1 MPIGTDIVRI
11 SRMQK
16 LLRNDIPPMVFSAS
30 EKNYILSKKD
40 KFQTAAGIFA
50 AKEAVLKAM
59 GTGITLPLSEVC
71 IDHSKGGMPNVI
83 LKGKAKEKAYS
94 LGLLDFEISITHD
107 GDYAI
112 ASAVATYSKE
122 LRFYNEAIK
131 KVADAP
137 ENAVNTN
144 LVKDILKLRKS
155 DTHKGDYGRVYN
167 LAGSKGLTGAAIM
180 SSLALLY
187 CGAGLITLGCAN
199 ELNPIFEI
207 SLREVMT
214 KPLKSRNG
222 KICASNIQ
230 DIIKELK
237 KSDVALIGPGLGR
250 SQGIDE
256 IIKQIIEQDVC
267 PCVIDADGLNAL
279 SNNINVLK
287 GHKSPMILTPHIGE
301 FERLIKVKADKIL
314 LNTKMYALDFSQK
327 YNVVLVLKSHKTVVA
342 MPDGKVFVNILGNP
356 GMATGGTGDVLC
368 GAIASFMAQGIS
380 PKNAALAG
388 VYIHSL
394 AADMASYEK
403 GEYSLTPT
411 DILDYLPYAIKYT
424 QKEMH

>member
-11 SRMQK
+11 SRMER
-16 LLRNDIPPMVFSAS
+16 LLKNDIPPLVFCS
-30 EKNYILSKKD
+30 EEKKYILSKKD
-40 KFQTAAGIFA
+40 KCQSAAGMFA

-59 GTGITLPLSEVC
+59 GIGISVPLSDVC
-71 IDHSKGGMPNVI
+71 IEHSKGGVPSVA
-83 LKGKAKEKAYS
+83 LKGKAKQRATEMGF
-94 LGLLDFEISITHD
+94 LEFEVSITHD

-112 ASAVATYSKE
+112 ASAVATFDKK
-122 LRFYNEAIK
+122 LKLYNTASEK
-131 KVADAP
+131 LNDAP
-137 ENAVNTN
+137 PNAITKEIVS
-144 LVKDILKLRKS
+144 DILKIRKP

-207 SLREVMT
+207 SLKEVMT

-222 KICASNIQ
+222 IICGSNSAE
-230 DIIKELK
+230 IIKQLQ

-250 SQGIDE
+250 SAGIDT
-256 IIKQIIEQDVC
+256 IVKNIVLSDTC

-279 SNNINVLK
+279 SNNINALK
-287 GHKSPMILTPHIGE
+287 NHKIPLILTPHIKE
-301 FERLIKVKADKIL
+301 FERLCGVKADKIL
-314 LNTKMYALDFSQK
+314 QNTEMYASTFAQK
-327 YNVVLVLKSHKTVVA
+327 FGVILVLKSHRTVLA
-342 MPDGKVFVNILGNP
+342 LPDGKVYVNILGNP

-368 GAIASFMAQGIS
+368 GCIASFAAQGITLED
-380 PKNAALAG
+380 AAIAG
-388 VYIHSL
+388 IYIHSL
-394 AADMASYEK
+394 AADMAALEK

-411 DILDYLPYAIKYT
+411 DILEYLPYAIKYS
-424 QKEMH
+424 QQQ